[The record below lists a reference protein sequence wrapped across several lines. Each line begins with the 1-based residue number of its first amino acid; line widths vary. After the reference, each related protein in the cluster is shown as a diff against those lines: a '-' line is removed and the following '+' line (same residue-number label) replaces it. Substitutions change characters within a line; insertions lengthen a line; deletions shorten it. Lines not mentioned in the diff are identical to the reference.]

1 MVRDFLGKGW
11 KFPVNSDPNG
21 KIRMSE
27 YEEDI
32 KEAIWIILT
41 TSKGERLMRP
51 TFGCGVHDYVF
62 EHLSITTIKMME
74 DTVEEALI
82 LWEPRI
88 KVINVQASTEKVDEG
103 KIIISVDYLVRS
115 TNNQFNLVYPFYLM
129 EGG

>member
-1 MVRDFLGKGW
+1 VEIKMVRDFLGKGW

-51 TFGCGVHDYVF
+51 TFVF